1 MDGARRRGQALA
13 RRGLSLA
20 TDGPLA
26 PSEQRGGVDVFWSK
40 AFVRTAPDADPSPP
54 EPLPAELTTCDP
66 RVDAFVESYVDWREE
81 CRALEAAYARWE
93 RAERPGRDLAFAAYR
108 AALDRE
114 EKAAHVFGLVAAGI
128 EGLQRG

>member
-1 MDGARRRGQALA
+1 MDGARRRGHSGETRA
-13 RRGLSLA
+13 SLA

-26 PSEQRGGVDVFWSK
+26 PGEQRGGVDVFWSK
-40 AFVRTAPDADPSPP
+40 AFVRTGPPTEPREPPS
-54 EPLPAELTTCDP
+54 LPAELTTCDP
-66 RVDAFVESYVDWREE
+66 RVDVFVESYVDWREE
-81 CRALEAAYARWE
+81 CRTLEAAYARW
-93 RAERPGRDLAFAAYR
+93 RRSERPGRNLAFAAYR